1 MLPAQAIT
9 EAIAALVTN
18 EFAEYADRVYLNRTV
33 ALSEEQSDLTGVAI
47 RQGADEP
54 FDDASTFD
62 RMGMSL
68 AVEVSFLDT
77 SNDEGAL
84 VATLN
89 ELRRRLHRRLIAR
102 DALGLSFVMVIAFG
116 GAAAP
121 VSNNAASTVAI
132 ELLTRW
138 SVLYTMDRFN
148 PDA

>member
-77 SNDEGAL
+77 STDEAAL

-89 ELRRRLHRRLIAR
+89 ALRLRLHRRMIAR
-102 DALGLSFVMVIAFG
+102 NALGLPWVLVIAFG

-121 VSNNAASTVAI
+121 VSSNAASAVAI

-148 PDA
+148 PDV